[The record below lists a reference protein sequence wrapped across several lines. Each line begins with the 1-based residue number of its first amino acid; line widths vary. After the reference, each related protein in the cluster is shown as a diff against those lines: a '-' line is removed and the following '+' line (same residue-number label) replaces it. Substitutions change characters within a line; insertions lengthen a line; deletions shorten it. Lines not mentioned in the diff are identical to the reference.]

1 MVYFI
6 GYFLYLL
13 NPILC
18 DKDTAPLTA
27 AVDIH
32 IVAVF
37 VKNIDCGFVSYSY
50 CCVLSMLPRI
60 KSWSLRTGA
69 ILACVA
75 FYFSVA
81 KACFYDYICII
92 L

>member
-6 GYFLYLL
+6 GDFLHLL

-18 DKDTAPLTA
+18 DEDTAPMTA

-32 IVAVF
+32 ILAVF
-37 VKNIDCGFVSYSY
+37 VKIIDCGLVSYSI
-50 CCVLSMLPRI
+50 CCVLSALPRI
-60 KSWSLRTGA
+60 KSWSLRTEA

-75 FYFSVA
+75 SISSFT
-81 KACFYDYICII
+81 KAC
-92 L
+92 

>member
-1 MVYFI
+1 MVYLI
-6 GYFLYLL
+6 GDFFYLR

-18 DKDTAPLTA
+18 DKDTAPMTA
-27 AVDIH
+27 VVDVH
-32 IVAVF
+32 IVGVF
-37 VKNIDCGFVSYSY
+37 VKIINCGFVSYSY

-75 FYFSVA
+75 SYFSVA
-81 KACFYDYICII
+81 KACFDDYICII